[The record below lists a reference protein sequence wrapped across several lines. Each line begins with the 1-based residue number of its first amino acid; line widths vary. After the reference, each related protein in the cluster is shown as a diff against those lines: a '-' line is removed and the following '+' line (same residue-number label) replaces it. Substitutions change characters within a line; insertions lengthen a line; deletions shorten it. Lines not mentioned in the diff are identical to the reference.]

1 VATPITEAEFRAI
14 QSQLTVN
21 DPVTV
26 MILSGRCLAVVR
38 KIAASKDF
46 DEYKRI
52 VRAEHPP
59 VKHSLRDEI
68 DDLKLRVDRLEDIVE
83 NHQTT
88 LFPLEE
94 PWA

>member
-1 VATPITEAEFRAI
+1 MATPVTEDEFRTI

-59 VKHSLRDEI
+59 VKNSLRDEI
-68 DDLKLRVDRLEDIVE
+68 DDLRMRVEILEGRFVKLEGQR
-83 NHQTT
+83 
-88 LFPLEE
+88 
-94 PWA
+94 